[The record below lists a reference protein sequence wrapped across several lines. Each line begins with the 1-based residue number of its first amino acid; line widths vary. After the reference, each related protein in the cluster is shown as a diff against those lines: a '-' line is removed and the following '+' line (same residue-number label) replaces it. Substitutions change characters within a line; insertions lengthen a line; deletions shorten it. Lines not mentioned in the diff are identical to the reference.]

1 MIASDHIS
9 ELAAAPPDVLTDSS
23 WHSNEWS
30 DCCSGRRLTAIVY
43 FYTFL
48 TFLNVF
54 LFFFLRRFLHLG
66 FTKGQHRR
74 GQRRY
79 RLCCLRTDTFVG

>member
-54 LFFFLRRFLHLG
+54 LFFFCDVFYIWDSPKDNIAAASVGIG
-66 FTKGQHRR
+66 FA
-74 GQRRY
+74 
-79 RLCCLRTDTFVG
+79 V